1 MKILETVLNFLA
13 VLARIIF
20 PRKKNDAAGNCP
32 CPDPLPAPPKP
43 PFPADAGSGSNDDLH
58 RSDSL
63 ALHQGHWGRSHT
75 SSASAASAAAAAASR
90 QTLNVMGC
98 CLMISGAAGCLYK
111 WFVV

>member
-75 SSASAASAAAAAASR
+75 TSASR